1 MYQHAWLAI
10 YTLVDKLDNLSDELA
25 TSVGVLQIRLLLNTQ
40 QFKRAFAYLN
50 YLLKRLNTNISALVA
65 EDSNIQDIFPRLN
78 PLLSAN
84 LKLMTMLTLVV
95 NRKVVVIPEEKVSR
109 PKHWKRSVFNFNLSI
124 SSRNFVS

>member
-109 PKHWKRSVFNFNLSI
+109 PKHWKKICVQL
-124 SSRNFVS
+124 